1 MNNKFIAIALGSV
14 AALFAL
20 SLVVRFV
27 LLSEYGLSGG
37 WMFVG
42 LPFGGIGIA
51 VLLLRLGVFNSG
63 QRSGST
69 MVPWQHHIG
78 MQAPPF
84 APPAPAAAAA
94 GTRVPADQR
103 RHLSRG
109 VHRKASTD
117 HVGNVSGTGSPER
130 HICHCAQSAT
140 AAMPGA

>member
-1 MNNKFIAIALGSV
+1 LGSVAPQTKEHVNEQQVFIAIALCSV

-27 LLSEYGLSGG
+27 LLSAYGLSGG

-84 APPAPAAAAA
+84 APPAPAAAAS
-94 GTRVPADQR
+94 QR
-103 RHLSRG
+103 LQELEYLLTSGAISRAEYTAK
-109 VHRKASTD
+109 RQQ
-117 HVGNVSGTGSPER
+117 
-130 HICHCAQSAT
+130 IMSA
-140 AAMPGA
+140 M

>member
-63 QRSGST
+63 QRSGSA

-84 APPAPAAAAA
+84 APPAPAAAAS
-94 GTRVPADQR
+94 QR
-103 RHLSRG
+103 LQELEYLL
-109 VHRKASTD
+109 T
-117 HVGNVSGTGSPER
+117 SGAISHAEYTAKR
-130 HICHCAQSAT
+130 QQIMSA
-140 AAMPGA
+140 M